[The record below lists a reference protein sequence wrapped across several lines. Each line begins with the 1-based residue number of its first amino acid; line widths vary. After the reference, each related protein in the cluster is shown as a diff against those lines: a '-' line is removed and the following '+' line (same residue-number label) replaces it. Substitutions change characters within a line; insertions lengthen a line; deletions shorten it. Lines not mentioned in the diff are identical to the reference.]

1 MDEYQLHQKIE
12 ELVKEEQ
19 DLRETQGNSAEL
31 AARAAKL
38 KGIEVQLDQCWD
50 LLRQRQAKIHAGDS
64 PDEAQVRSI
73 SEVEG
78 YKQ

>member
-19 DLRETQGNSAEL
+19 DLREVPGDPAQLS
-31 AARAAKL
+31 ARAAKL
-38 KGIEVQLDQCWD
+38 KGIEIQLDQCWD

-64 PDEAQVRSI
+64 PDDAQVRSA

>member
-19 DLRETQGNSAEL
+19 DLRESTGDPGQLS
-31 AARAAKL
+31 ARASKL

-64 PDEAQVRSI
+64 PDDAQVRSA

>member
-19 DLRETQGNSAEL
+19 DLREVPGDPAQLS
-31 AARAAKL
+31 ARAAKL

-64 PDEAQVRSI
+64 PDDAQVRPA

>member
-19 DLRETQGNSAEL
+19 DLREVPGDPAQLS
-31 AARAAKL
+31 ARAAKL

-64 PDEAQVRSI
+64 PDDAQVRSA

>member
-19 DLRETQGNSAEL
+19 DLREVPGDP
-31 AARAAKL
+31 AALSTRAAKL
-38 KGIEVQLDQCWD
+38 KGIEIQLDQCWD

-64 PDEAQVRSI
+64 PDDAQVRSA